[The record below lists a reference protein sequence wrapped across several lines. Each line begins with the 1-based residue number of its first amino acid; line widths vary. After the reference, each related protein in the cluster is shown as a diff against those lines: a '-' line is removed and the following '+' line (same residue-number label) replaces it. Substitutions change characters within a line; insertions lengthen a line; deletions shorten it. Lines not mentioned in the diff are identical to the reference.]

1 MTGNQEPE
9 TKNQGVIMAP
19 KSDLKPIEILM
30 VEDSAGDA
38 ELMLDFLE
46 QSKVKNRIH
55 WVKDGEAAMK
65 FLHGEGEYAGK
76 PVPDLILLDLNLP
89 RKDGREVLSEVK
101 TNPRLAHIPVVIL
114 TSSKSETDIVRSY
127 QLQANCYITKPV
139 DLDQFVKV
147 IRSIDEFWLSVVRL
161 PPNGGD
167 RHV

>member
-1 MTGNQEPE
+1 
-9 TKNQGVIMAP
+9 MAP
-19 KSDLKPIEILM
+19 KSDYRPIEILM

-55 WVKDGEAAMK
+55 WVRDGEEAMA
-65 FLHGEGEYAGK
+65 FLHRKGEYADK
-76 PVPDLILLDLNLP
+76 PMPELILLDLNLP

-101 TNPRLAHIPVVIL
+101 TDPQLAHIPVVIL

-127 QLQANCYITKPV
+127 RLQANCYITKPV

>member
-1 MTGNQEPE
+1 MS
-9 TKNQGVIMAP
+9 P

-55 WVKDGEAAMK
+55 WVKDGEAAMA
-65 FLHGEGEYAGK
+65 FLHREGEYADK

-89 RKDGREVLSEVK
+89 KKDGREVLSETK
-101 TNPRLAHIPVVIL
+101 GDPKLAHIPVVIL
-114 TSSKSETDIVRSY
+114 TSSKSEIDIARSY
-127 QLQANCYITKPV
+127 RLKANCYITKPV

-147 IRSIDEFWLSVVRL
+147 VRSIDDFWLSVVRL
-161 PPNGGD
+161 PENSGES
-167 RHV
+167 RV

>member
-1 MTGNQEPE
+1 
-9 TKNQGVIMAP
+9 MAP
-19 KSDLKPIEILM
+19 KQDLKPVEILM

-55 WVKDGEAAMK
+55 WVKDGEAAMA
-65 FLHGEGEYAGK
+65 FLHQQGEYAGK

-101 TNPRLAHIPVVIL
+101 ADPRLACIPVVIL

-127 QLQANCYITKPV
+127 RLQANCYITKPV

-147 IRSIDEFWLSVVRL
+147 IRSIDDFWLSVVRL
-161 PPNGGD
+161 PPNSGES
-167 RHV
+167 RA

>member
-1 MTGNQEPE
+1 MP
-9 TKNQGVIMAP
+9 P
-19 KSDLKPIEILM
+19 KSDLRPIEILM

-55 WVKDGEAAMK
+55 WVKDGEAAMA
-65 FLHGEGEYAGK
+65 FLHQKGEYADK
-76 PVPDLILLDLNLP
+76 PIPDLILLDLNLP

-101 TNPRLAHIPVVIL
+101 ADPRFVQIPVVIL

-127 QLQANCYITKPV
+127 RLQANCYITKPV

-147 IRSIDEFWLSVVRL
+147 IRSIDDFWLSVVRL
-161 PPNGGD
+161 PSNGGES
-167 RHV
+167 RA

>member
-1 MTGNQEPE
+1 MP
-9 TKNQGVIMAP
+9 P

-55 WVKDGEAAMK
+55 WVKDGEAAMA
-65 FLHGEGEYAGK
+65 FLHREGEYADK
-76 PVPDLILLDLNLP
+76 PTPDLILLDLNLP
-89 RKDGREVLSEVK
+89 RKDGREVLSDVK
-101 TNPRLAHIPVVIL
+101 ADSRFVHIPVVIL

-127 QLQANCYITKPV
+127 RLQANCYITKPV

-147 IRSIDEFWLSVVRL
+147 IRSIDDFWLSVVRL
-161 PPNGGD
+161 PPNSGES
-167 RHV
+167 HA